1 MNKLTIK
8 EAAEALGC
16 SVATIRRRIKSGD
29 IKAELKEGPYG
40 ETYYI
45 SESDLAAATEIQE
58 VIPVK
63 RELDLNQ
70 IHSLFTGAMQMV
82 VQPLE
87 EKIDQQAELIKEQS
101 RQIETLEKLI
111 NLSTNGDAELL
122 QEIKNRLDKQEEQ
135 ARERD
140 KKLMETVRDIQKQK
154 QKKWWKFWD

>member
-29 IKAELKEGPYG
+29 IKAELIEGPYG

-45 SESDLAAATEIQE
+45 SENDLAAATEIQE